1 MALKDREPR
10 IVVVGSSNRDLAL
23 LCTELPQPGQTV
35 RGAELQI
42 SAGGKGANQAVAA
55 ARAGATVG
63 FIGLHGDDEWGEWAR
78 KGLEREGI
86 DCRFFR
92 QCSGVP
98 SGVALILIGGREK
111 ENIIAVARS
120 ANDELGAEDIE
131 QAESL
136 FAEADLV
143 VAQLEIPLGAVTAAA
158 EMAGRFKIP
167 FVLNPA
173 PAAPLPASLLRCVDT
188 LVPNET
194 EAETLTGEADPEQA
208 AGALLARGCRRVVLT
223 LGAAGALLAEG
234 GIIRRFPAPA
244 VQPVDTVGAGDC
256 FVGWLA
262 VELARGLTASQATAH
277 AVAAASLAVTR
288 TGAQEAMPY
297 RREVERAVKR
307 SRG

>member
-173 PAAPLPASLLRCVDT
+173 PAAPLPASLLRRVDT

-194 EAETLTGEADPEQA
+194 EAETLTGEADPEQ
-208 AGALLARGCRRVVLT
+208 
-223 LGAAGALLAEG
+223 AAGALLAEG

>member
-143 VAQLEIPLGAVTAAA
+143 VAQLEIPW
-158 EMAGRFKIP
+158 
-167 FVLNPA
+167 A
-173 PAAPLPASLLRCVDT
+173 P
-188 LVPNET
+188 
-194 EAETLTGEADPEQA
+194 
-208 AGALLARGCRRVVLT
+208 
-223 LGAAGALLAEG
+223 
-234 GIIRRFPAPA
+234 
-244 VQPVDTVGAGDC
+244 
-256 FVGWLA
+256 
-262 VELARGLTASQATAH
+262 
-277 AVAAASLAVTR
+277 
-288 TGAQEAMPY
+288 
-297 RREVERAVKR
+297 
-307 SRG
+307 

>member
-23 LCTELPQPGQTV
+23 LCPELPRPGQTV
-35 RGAELQI
+35 RGADLQI

-55 ARAGATVG
+55 ARAGAAVG
-63 FIGLHGDDEWGEWAR
+63 FVGLHGDDDWGKRAR
-78 KGLEREGI
+78 KGLEQEGI

-92 QCSGVP
+92 QRSGVP

-120 ANDELGAEDIE
+120 ANDALDAGDIE
-131 QAESL
+131 QAEGL

-158 EMAGRFKIP
+158 EMADKLKIP

-173 PAAPLPASLLRCVDT
+173 PAALLPESLLHLVDT

-194 EAETLTGEADPEQA
+194 EAEMLTGERDPERA
-208 AGALLARGCRRVVLT
+208 AGALLVRGCRRAVLT
-223 LGAAGALLAEG
+223 LGAAGALLAERND
-234 GIIRRFPAPA
+234 IRRFPAPA

-262 VELARGLTASQATAH
+262 VGLARGLPAPQAVTH